1 MLYNSNCMALAANV
15 NSVERPERLAVS
27 AKKNGRR
34 LNERKAKGIKLAKI
48 YYAEADAMLNK
59 NPELEAVA
67 KALRKRAGRV
77 VGCCSH
83 REVAVNSEGYAMT
96 LWSHRCRDRNCTE
109 CQRVRAF
116 VLQEKIR
123 EITPSLIEQTA
134 ETDGLIFGTLT
145 IKNPKITELKAYLKM
160 MSRAFKRLMTRKKLK
175 GVARGGF
182 RCFETTR
189 GNIEGYCHPHIHF
202 LLQIKKSYFNNK
214 GPHYMRSEEWA
225 EEWTKCIEAE
235 AKKAGLP
242 FDRSDYPDGRAF
254 VKILRVQTA
263 ESAKS
268 KGGKRQYATISD
280 LQTDGDHIINYILK
294 YTAKED
300 EDSAKSLVKNDDWF
314 IEYDKQIKGIRAI
327 SFFGIY
333 KELIAELPQRV
344 YDEEEEKIRLESGGA
359 EKFYSA
365 LWDDASGYIAIDQTM
380 QNALDK
386 KRLNVVN
393 SIKNTLKVQIENQN
407 ILLHLMLKTLKNQ
420 DYYKTDEFINRLNEV
435 KNRTLKTLQRLQK
448 TGEMTPDATSGG
460 FVDVWGCLFRKE
472 LFENI
477 QNLLTE
483 EELNYY
489 IQLNNESVELIQ
501 TEDFNIF

>member
-1 MLYNSNCMALAANV
+1 MLYSNNCIASPANV
-15 NSVERPERLAVS
+15 NIPKRLAEA

-34 LNERKAKGIKLAKI
+34 LNERKAKGIRLAKI
-48 YYAEADAMLNK
+48 YYAEADALQSK
-59 NPELEAVA
+59 KPELEAVA

-83 REVAVNSEGYAMT
+83 RDVAVNAEGYGYT
-96 LWSHRCRDRNCTE
+96 TYTHRCRDRNCTE

-145 IKNPKITELKAYLKM
+145 IKNPKIEELKAYLKL
-160 MSRAFKRLMTRKKLK
+160 MSRAFARLMTRKKLK
-175 GVARGGF
+175 GVVRGGF

-189 GNIEGYCHPHIHF
+189 GTIKGYCHPHIHF

-225 EEWTKCIEAE
+225 EEWTKCVEAE

-242 FDRSDYPDGRAF
+242 FNRDDYPDGRAF

-268 KGGKRQYATISD
+268 KGGKRQYATIADLKDSD
-280 LQTDGDHIINYILK
+280 SVVNYVLK

-300 EDSAKSLVKNDDWF
+300 EDSAKSLVKADEWF
-314 IEYDKQIKGIRAI
+314 VEYDKQIKGIRAI

-333 KELIAELPQRV
+333 KELIAELPPRV
-344 YDEEEEKIRLESGGA
+344 YDEEEEKIRLEVGGA

-448 TGEMTPDATSGG
+448 TGEMTPDAISGG

-501 TEDFNIF
+501 TEDFDIF